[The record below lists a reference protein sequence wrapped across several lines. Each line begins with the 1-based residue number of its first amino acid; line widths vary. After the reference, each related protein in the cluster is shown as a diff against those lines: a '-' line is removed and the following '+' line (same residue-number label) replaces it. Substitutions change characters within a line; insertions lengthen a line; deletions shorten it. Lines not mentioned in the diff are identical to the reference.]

1 MCCFRRWKHQW
12 YYVAELF
19 KPSAVKAQQGR
30 PAVIRPHQVH
40 TTSVAYKQVES
51 EVLANFDTSV
61 DADYMEPV
69 EPSWAL
75 RTSLFRYQ
83 KQGLAWMIEREA
95 VRWFKVIPPSGK
107 LLET

>member
-1 MCCFRRWKHQW
+1 MRT
-12 YYVAELF
+12 
-19 KPSAVKAQQGR
+19 
-30 PAVIRPHQVH
+30 HQVH
-40 TTSVAYKQVES
+40 TMSVAYKQIES

-61 DADYMEPV
+61 DADYMDPV

-95 VRWFKVIPPSGK
+95 VRSLRPIVQPGSQEICRADC
-107 LLET
+107 